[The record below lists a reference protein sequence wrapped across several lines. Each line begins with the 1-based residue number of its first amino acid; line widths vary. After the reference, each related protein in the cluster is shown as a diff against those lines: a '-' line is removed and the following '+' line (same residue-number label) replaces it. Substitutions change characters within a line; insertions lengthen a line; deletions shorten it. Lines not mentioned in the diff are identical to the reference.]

1 MAQFSLVCLGQ
12 ISFSNCYLNKLS
24 GSRIFHV
31 LLAEKWSVGWSCTS
45 RYLFCDVQ
53 CLLVCM
59 GTQNC
64 AILCHLQEEGTGF
77 CGIFSNHPPSKS
89 LRFLTPVPHPKEHYD
104 RANKMK
110 QLYLKHQTQRKKLFE
125 KIKNEEKKILSS
137 WIMSWPCLQPE
148 LCDN

>member
-1 MAQFSLVCLGQ
+1 
-12 ISFSNCYLNKLS
+12 
-24 GSRIFHV
+24 
-31 LLAEKWSVGWSCTS
+31 
-45 RYLFCDVQ
+45 
-53 CLLVCM
+53 M

-137 WIMSWPCLQPE
+137 
-148 LCDN
+148 